1 MSMLMVILVGAPASG
16 KSTWGKKYAQDNK
29 LAYISTDEIRGEV
42 GKGEG
47 DQNVSPA
54 AWMIGKKR
62 VMESLS
68 IGKGVVIDST
78 NINHK
83 VRKQWIKIG
92 REYGAEIMAVVF
104 EIDRDELIKRDKER
118 ERHVGVEVIDQFLK
132 IYKRPDE
139 TEVDKV
145 IINP

>member
-1 MSMLMVILVGAPASG
+1 MVILVGAPASG